1 MCGRKTLTRD
11 MQSIIEELAVED
23 WEDPDNYL
31 PSYNIAPTQTTPV
44 LVQNGKRTVRP
55 MRWGLI
61 PYWAKNKSVGS
72 KLINARSETITQK
85 PSFQNLVPRSR
96 CLVIADGYYEW
107 KRESKGKQPYY
118 IHSPEGKLLLM
129 AGLWDTWIDPDAG
142 PLHSYTII
150 TKKADR
156 TIASLHH
163 RMPVIIP
170 HDDADTWIQTA
181 KYSSYDALKLLET
194 ATVPLDAFAVS
205 TAVNSPSYNKP
216 ECIQPLEPAEDQ
228 EIDNDNQFLL

>member
-31 PSYNIAPTQTTPV
+31 PSYNIAPTQTSPV

-61 PYWAKNKSVGS
+61 PYWAKDRAVGS
-72 KLINARSETITQK
+72 KMINARSETITQK
-85 PSFQNLVPRSR
+85 PSFQNLVPRNR

-107 KRESKGKQPYY
+107 KRETTGKQPYY

-129 AGLWDTWIDPDAG
+129 AGLWDRWNDPDTG
-142 PLHSYTII
+142 LVHSYTII

-170 HDDADTWIQTA
+170 HNAADTWIKTA
-181 KYSSYDALKLLET
+181 KHSSYSALKLLET
-194 ATVPLDAFAVS
+194 ATVPLDAYTVS
-205 TAVNSPSYNKP
+205 TAVNSPNYNKP
-216 ECIQPLEPAEDQ
+216 KCIRPLESAEEQESDQ
-228 EIDNDNQFLL
+228 ENQLLS

>member
-31 PSYNIAPTQTTPV
+31 PSYNIAPTQTSPV
-44 LVQNGKRTVRP
+44 LVQNGKRIVRP

-61 PYWAKNKSVGS
+61 PYWAKDKSIGS

-85 PSFQNLVPRSR
+85 PSFQNLVPRRR

-107 KRESKGKQPYY
+107 KRESNVKQPYY

-129 AGLWDTWIDPDAG
+129 AGLWDTWKDAG
-142 PLHSYTII
+142 AGLLHSYTII
-150 TKKADR
+150 TKKSDQA
-156 TIASLHH
+156 IASLHH

-170 HDDADTWIQTA
+170 HDAAGTWIQTA
-181 KYSSYDALKLLET
+181 KHSSYNALKLLGT
-194 ATVPLDAFAVS
+194 ATVALDAFAVS
-205 TAVNSPSYNKP
+205 TAVNSPAYNKP
-216 ECIQPLEPAEDQ
+216 DCIRPLEPTEDQ
-228 EIDNDNQFLL
+228 EADQDNQ